1 MNGRGAG
8 AAVVVLMVAAGWSS
22 AVPAQGAAP
31 PGMDAAAQAEAQRL
45 GRVFGQRPAPPAVL
59 VRESSLAVQ
68 AWQLRDYCADPRL
81 DNAFVAA
88 QLEKFSKISG
98 RNEDCNSIQ
107 QY

>member
-1 MNGRGAG
+1 M
-8 AAVVVLMVAAGWSS
+8 AATNLISIIVLVLSLAGWPLD
-22 AVPAQGAAP
+22 VVAQGTGAAP
-31 PGMDAAAQAEAQRL
+31 MDAAAQAEAQRL
-45 GRVFGQRPAPPAVL
+45 KRVFGLRPAPPAVL

-98 RNEDCNSIQ
+98 RTEDCASIL